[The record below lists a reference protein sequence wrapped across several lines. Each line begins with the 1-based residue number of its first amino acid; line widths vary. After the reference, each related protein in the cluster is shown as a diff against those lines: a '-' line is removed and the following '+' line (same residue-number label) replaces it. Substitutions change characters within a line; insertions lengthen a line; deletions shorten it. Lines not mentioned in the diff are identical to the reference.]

1 MKIVEQS
8 FNFENLN
15 QDFGR
20 LEKCGRVC
28 YQSEVGSS
36 ENFISKIVKN
46 KHHSVLEHIS
56 LTAHIITNR
65 AILAELTRHRIAS
78 FSVESSRY
86 CNYGKDKFGNEIK
99 FVLPLGQEIVDEV
112 KILDGYKAAEELYLR
127 LIADGVKPEV
137 ARDVLPLGTAV
148 EMYMTANIREWLHII
163 ELRTSPA
170 AHPQIRELLEVA
182 KKQLA
187 AVMPELFE

>member
-1 MKIVEQS
+1 MKIIEQS

-15 QDFGR
+15 QDFSR

-99 FVLPLGQEIVDEV
+99 FVLPFGQEIVDEV
-112 KILDGYKAAEELYLR
+112 KILDGYKTAEELYLR